1 MWLSNADNDP
11 KQKADQAIKSLQG
24 KVALHHFHPRILHR
38 VAATIMHKR
47 MNNFRVVQY
56 VALCLALLVVIVDGS
71 TVHIPFPTATS
82 TCRRR
87 DHSTIKSR
95 VIQTAFPSSDKVVMV
110 STATAAADTA
120 SETAVESAAAA
131 AAASDDNLLVIL
143 FGYVKDSVVRTIDG
157 TKEMWSNHGRCK
169 EIRAKQKD
177 YREKLK
183 KQWEFEENLSAKE
196 LKERLAKVN
205 GGITYDEFVFL
216 IKGKEDRGKLMNLM
230 FLMWGAP
237 RFFPYA
243 LMFYPE
249 ILPSAFA
256 PLPDASGKETKLEK
270 LSREHSHAVLRTLMA
285 IEDEARA
292 VPALA
297 KLNIFGKKG
306 QMRRMDE
313 MDSLSKTVGQIMTTS
328 SVASGEGGGS
338 IVMNTMENLLY
349 RQEEDF
355 TRAEKRLVQVPKA
368 ITTGI
373 MSAVSGPNLF
383 QKVMPHFLRRGQVL
397 NHLQKLAEIDSFLVN
412 ENIDLAKL
420 STARLLEACNDRMI
434 GGPGRSDEELRQQ
447 LAEWLDL
454 SVNEPAK
461 RIEDTKEYF
470 NENLARTALM
480 SYYCV
485 EGASDQRSASSLPRL
500 MYSGQET
507 KKR

>member
-1 MWLSNADNDP
+1 
-11 KQKADQAIKSLQG
+11 
-24 KVALHHFHPRILHR
+24 
-38 VAATIMHKR
+38 MHIT
-47 MNNFRVVQY
+47 V
-56 VALCLALLVVIVDGS
+56 CLVLLLLLLVDVDGS
-71 TVHIPFPTATS
+71 SIHTPCTSRRSRPISATKSDSTVVE
-82 TCRRR
+82 
-87 DHSTIKSR
+87 TI
-95 VIQTAFPSSDKVVMV
+95 FPSYNKVVM
-110 STATAAADTA
+110 A
-120 SETAVESAAAA
+120 SAAAVDTGSETSVESSTS
-131 AAASDDNLLVIL
+131 AASENDDGNLILTL
-143 FGYVKDSVVRTIDG
+143 FGYVKDSFVRTVDG

-183 KQWEFEENLSAKE
+183 KQWEFEEQGLSAKE

-270 LSREHSHAVLRTLMA
+270 LSRERSHAVLRTLMA

-313 MDSLSKTVGQIMTTS
+313 MDSLGKTIGQIMQTS
-328 SVASGEGGGS
+328 ASGEAGGS

-383 QKVMPHFLRRGQVL
+383 QKVMPHFLKRGQVL
-397 NHLQKLAEIDSFLVN
+397 NHLQKLAEIDNFLVD
-412 ENIDLAKL
+412 ENIDLAEL

-434 GGPGRSDEELRQQ
+434 GGPGRSDEELRKQ

-480 SYYCV
+480 SFYCI
-485 EGASDQRSASSLPRL
+485 EGASDERSASCLPRL
-500 MYSGQET
+500 MYSGS
-507 KKR
+507 K